1 MHVTN
6 KYNKKYNSI
15 YIRNI
20 LEIYLTRNITGN
32 IREIHWKSM

>member
-15 YIRNI
+15 FISNV